1 MIMWVRVVVERAF
14 RRPFLGPGL
23 EGRELLERRQVVA
36 AAGDYHLLG
45 RRGLREI
52 GEQAL
57 GRRLVLAEAP
67 GAPEERQ
74 ERPEAALG
82 AGREAKR
89 PALLIELRRIALGH
103 R

>member
-36 AAGDYHLLG
+36 AAGDHHLLG
-45 RRGLREI
+45 RRGLREV

-67 GAPEERQ
+67 DAPEERQ
-74 ERPEAALG
+74 ERREAALG
-82 AGREAKR
+82 SRREAGG
-89 PALLIELRRIALGH
+89 PALLGDLRCIA
-103 R
+103 